1 MACGDGDGERQVSEN
16 EENGPWRE
24 RERER
29 RTDGRTDTGKVEKI
43 IRVIKKNE
51 V

>member
-1 MACGDGDGERQVSEN
+1 MSEN
-16 EENGPWRE
+16 EEKMVHGERE